1 MLNLLLV
8 IFAYLLGSIPFGL
21 VLGKSLFNVDLRQVG
36 SGNIGTTNAFR
47 GLGPKGGLLVFLC
60 DMLKG
65 GIPVLIGMLSPFT
78 WHPLLFGAGA
88 VLGHVYPIY
97 LKFKG
102 GKAIATS
109 FGIVFAFDP
118 LFAILAISSFFVILY
133 FSRMVSLASILSIF
147 FAILISFF
155 WHDWVLT
162 IVTAIIWIVVV
173 IRHKENIQRIKAGT
187 ESKIP
192 FGYHHKR

>member
-1 MLNLLLV
+1 
-8 IFAYLLGSIPFGL
+8 
-21 VLGKSLFNVDLRQVG
+21 
-36 SGNIGTTNAFR
+36 
-47 GLGPKGGLLVFLC
+47 
-60 DMLKG
+60 
-65 GIPVLIGMLSPFT
+65 
-78 WHPLLFGAGA
+78 
-88 VLGHVYPIY
+88 
-97 LKFKG
+97 
-102 GKAIATS
+102 
-109 FGIVFAFDP
+109 
-118 LFAILAISSFFVILY
+118 
-133 FSRMVSLASILSIF
+133 MVSLASILSIF